1 MIQVGALLKSFIFI
15 VSSALLYPVLALL
28 SLLMCWVVVQAG
40 RVFSEWIERRR
51 SATRSSLDLLQ
62 RLEAGDWTRAGV
74 PGRVGEYFL
83 RVRGLA
89 DDGLKEVKVSA
100 LLEEYTLAAYRSLDL
115 LKVVVRVGPG
125 LGLIGTLI
133 PMGTGLSAL
142 GQGDVE
148 RLSADLV
155 VAFTTTVVGLFEGM
169 LAYFFFTVRKR
180 WVERDVMDMEVIAEM
195 ATGGGTRAGE
205 GG

>member
-1 MIQVGALLKSFIFI
+1 MIRVGALLKSFIFI